1 SRREAKCCPGTS
13 MATTVPPPTVMRWGL
28 GKVYEA
34 GAPRSGRVC
43 GMLCGSFCSVRLGC
57 AHLDHGTADG
67 DRCGH
72 AVEDAWDWE
81 AATGAGSGSK
91 RTTSELA
98 STSRLSAA
106 ACTSSAV
113 MSAHRRGQVWAS
125 SGSPNSW
132 VQLLRASASPA
143 GLEMDCR

>member
-13 MATTVPPPTVMRWGL
+13 MATNVPPPTVMRWGL

-72 AVEDAWDWE
+72 PVEDASDCE
-81 AATGAGSGSK
+81 AAARPGAGPQRHTGA
-91 RTTSELA
+91 LA
-98 STSRLSAA
+98 STSMRSAA

-113 MSAHRRGQVWAS
+113 MSAHRRGQV
-125 SGSPNSW
+125 
-132 VQLLRASASPA
+132 
-143 GLEMDCR
+143 